1 MFTNKR
7 ISQPESKYID
17 KTMVIEKENTLSKT
31 AVIFGMGPGIG
42 AAAAREFAALGYQ
55 LALVARSESKLEYFV
70 AEFKADGLTAKAFV
84 ADASNGKS
92 IDAAVRD
99 IRIWSGG
106 DPSVVLF
113 NAFTSQPAGWT
124 HKVEPAAFARSLL
137 VNAGAAQH
145 LAYHFAPALLAAGE
159 GSLLFTGNGFALT
172 PRGHGFGT
180 LSAGKSAMR
189 SVALTLAEDRAGSGV
204 RVGLLTVNG
213 PIGRGTAFDPDVIA
227 TEFVKL
233 HQGTVTD
240 TEIVYNGA
248 VRFS

>member
-1 MFTNKR
+1 M
-7 ISQPESKYID
+7 S
-17 KTMVIEKENTLSKT
+17 LSKT

-55 LALVARSESKLEYFV
+55 LALVARNESKLAYYV
-70 AEFKADGLTAKAFV
+70 AQFEAAGASAKAFV
-84 ADASNGKS
+84 ADGADGKS
-92 IDAAVRD
+92 IDAAARD
-99 IRIWSGG
+99 IRVWAGG

-113 NAFTSQPAGWT
+113 NAFTSQPAGPT
-124 HKVEPAAFARSLL
+124 HQVDPAGFAWSLI

-145 LAYHFAPALLAAGE
+145 LAYRFAPAMLAAGQ

-172 PRGHGFGT
+172 PRGLGFGT

-189 SVALTLAEDRAGSGV
+189 SVALTLAEDLAGSGV

-213 PIGRGTAFDPDVIA
+213 PTRRGSDFDPDVIA
-227 TEFVKL
+227 KEFVKL
-233 HQGTVTD
+233 HEGTVTD

-248 VRFS
+248 SATA

>member
-1 MFTNKR
+1 M
-7 ISQPESKYID
+7 S
-17 KTMVIEKENTLSKT
+17 IEKENILSKT

-55 LALVARSESKLEYFV
+55 LALVARNKSKLAYFV
-70 AEFKADGLTAKAFV
+70 AEFEVDGVTAKAFV
-84 ADASNGKS
+84 ADAADGES

-99 IRIWSGG
+99 IRIWAGG

-113 NAFTSQPAGWT
+113 NAYTSQPAGWT
-124 HKVEPAAFARSLL
+124 HEVDPAAFARSLL

-145 LAYHFAPALLAAGE
+145 LAYRFAPALLAAGE
-159 GSLLFTGNGFALT
+159 GSLLFTGNGMALT
-172 PRGHGFGT
+172 PMGHGFGT

-189 SVALTLAEDRAGSGV
+189 SIALTLAEDLAGSGV

-213 PIGRGTAFDPDVIA
+213 PTARGTNFDPDVIA
-227 TEFVKL
+227 GEFVKL
-233 HQGTVTD
+233 HQGTVID

-248 VRFS
+248 TRFS